1 MIVDII
7 CKKTNLCWIFASSKV
22 QSLTQGKDGLFHV
35 TVEFAGTALDFSWCL
50 GNHCDRYT
58 IRN

>member
-7 CKKTNLCWIFASSKV
+7 CQKTNLCWVFASSTV
-22 QSLTQGKDGLFHV
+22 RSLTQDKDGNFHV
-35 TVEFAGTALDFSWCL
+35 TVEFAGNALDFSWCL
-50 GNHCDRYT
+50 GNHCVEYT